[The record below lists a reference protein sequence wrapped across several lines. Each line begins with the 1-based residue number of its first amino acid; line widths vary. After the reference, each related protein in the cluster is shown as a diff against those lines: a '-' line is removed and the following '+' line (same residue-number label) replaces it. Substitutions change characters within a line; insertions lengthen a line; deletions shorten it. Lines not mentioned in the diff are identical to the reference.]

1 MEDGHS
7 FSLVI
12 SLIVLVLLSAFFSAA
27 ETAFSSA
34 NKARLKNLASEGNKR
49 ASLAYR
55 LAENYDE
62 LLSSILVGNN
72 IVNIAS
78 ATIATILF
86 VRLLGGKGAT
96 VSTIVMTVA
105 ILIFGE
111 ITPRSMAKENP
122 EAFTVTIAPVM
133 LALNVLLKPVNFLL
147 VKLKGL
153 ISGLFH
159 VEASGS
165 LTDDELLTI
174 VDEASQEGGI
184 DSSESELLKNVI
196 EFTDLQAIDIITPRV
211 EVTGVEEGTDKEEIA
226 KVFRE
231 TGFSRIP
238 VYRDTIDDI
247 IGIIHQKD
255 FYNKVYGTD
264 AATESIIKPAEF
276 VPPTVKLSQLLKK
289 FQHDKLQFAVVV
301 DDFGGVEGI
310 VTLENILE
318 ELVGEIWDEHDEV
331 TTGIR
336 DLGNNRFLITE
347 AMDLDDFLERF
358 GIKEETEASTV
369 NGWVTRHIDKIP
381 EEGDSFVYE
390 DEGQKLVVKVTK
402 TDGQKAV
409 EVIVQ
414 QILVNRQKN
423 SQTG

>member
-1 MEDGHS
+1 MEDGQS
-7 FSLVI
+7 FSLIGSLVI
-12 SLIVLVLLSAFFSAA
+12 MVLLSAFFSAS

-34 NKARLKNLASEGNKR
+34 NRARLKNLAQEGNKR

-55 LAENYDE
+55 LADNYDE

-78 ATIATILF
+78 ATIATVLF
-86 VRLLGGKGAT
+86 VRLLGGRGAT
-96 VSTIVMTVA
+96 VSTIVMTVV

-111 ITPRSMAKENP
+111 ITPKSMAKENP
-122 EAFTVTIAPVM
+122 EAFATAVAPVM
-133 LALNVLLKPVNFLL
+133 LALNILLKPVNILL
-147 VKLKGL
+147 VKLKSL
-153 ISGLFH
+153 ISGVFH
-159 VEASGS
+159 VEAAGS
-165 LTDDELLTI
+165 ITDEELLTI

-211 EVTGVEEGTDKEEIA
+211 DVTAVGEGTDKEQIA
-226 KVFRE
+226 KIFRD
-231 TGFSRIP
+231 TGFSRLP

-247 IGIIHQKD
+247 VGIIHEKD

-264 AATESIIKPAEF
+264 ASVESIMKPAEF
-276 VPPTVKLSQLLKK
+276 VPPSVKLSQLLQM
-289 FQHDKLQFAVVV
+289 FQRDKLQFAVVV

-318 ELVGEIWDEHDEV
+318 EIVGEIWDEHDEV

-336 DLGNNRFLITE
+336 DLGNHRYLVNE
-347 AMDLDDFLERF
+347 AMDLDDFLEFFAIR
-358 GIKEETEASTV
+358 EDTEASTV

-390 DEGQKLVVKVTK
+390 DDGQKLVVKVTK

-409 EVIVQ
+409 DIIVQ
-414 QILVNRQKN
+414 KISVPVLH
-423 SQTG
+423 